1 MLFILAN
8 GDIADELTKTPGAFL
23 AKWVPALVCGVLI
36 GYGGA
41 TVIGK
46 QLE

>member
-1 MLFILAN
+1 MGAA
-8 GDIADELTKTPGAFL
+8 GRSPRSCPGAAAKVFPGAILGVAYL
-23 AKWVPALVCGVLI
+23 ALT